1 MNHFKMASI
10 IPSSDFNDEAVATAL
25 RKAMKG
31 LGTDEAAIIKQLSS
45 IDSNQR
51 QAVKMK
57 YKTMYGRD
65 LIHDLKSELG
75 GNFENVTLA
84 MMMTKTEYDAYCL
97 RHAMKGAGTD
107 ERALIEVLATRSNEE
122 INAAKA
128 AYHEMFGR
136 DLEKDVMSE
145 TSGHLKRILVSLAQG
160 NRDES
165 TDVDQGKAA
174 ADAQAL
180 KDAGEGQWGT
190 DESEFNRVFM
200 TSSAEQLKAVFAAYR
215 EISSYDIRRVI
226 EKEMSGDL
234 EFAFVT
240 LVEAVRDPQ
249 MYFAERLY
257 KSMKGMGTDDS
268 TLIRVVVSRS
278 ERDMEVIKSKFIEK
292 YSKSLA
298 KMIKGDCSGDYKK
311 MLFGLI
317 NDSA

>member
-1 MNHFKMASI
+1 MATIVPNSNF
-10 IPSSDFNDEAVATAL
+10 DDEAVATAL

-31 LGTDEAAIIKQLSS
+31 LGTDEDAIIQQLSS

-51 QAVKMK
+51 QAVKQK
-57 YKTMYGRD
+57 FKTMYGRD
-65 LIHDLKSELG
+65 LIDDLKSELG

-97 RHAMKGAGTD
+97 RKAMKGAGTD
-107 ERALIEVLATRSNEE
+107 EKALIEILATRSNDE

-128 AYHEMFGR
+128 AFHEMYGR
-136 DLEKDVMSE
+136 DLEKDIMSE
-145 TSGHLKRILVSLAQG
+145 TGGHLKRILVSLAQG

-165 TDVDQGKAA
+165 TEVDQAKAA

-200 TSSAEQLKAVFAAYR
+200 TSSPAQLRAVFDAYR

-234 EFAFVT
+234 EFAFVS
-240 LVEAVRDPQ
+240 LVEATRDPH

-257 KSMKGMGTDDS
+257 KSMKGMGTDDD
-268 TLIRVVVSRS
+268 TLIRIIVSRS
-278 ERDMEVIKSKFIEK
+278 ERDLEVIKSKFIEK

-298 KMIKGDCSGDYKK
+298 KMIKGDCSGDYRK
-311 MLFGLI
+311 MLFALI
-317 NDSA
+317 ADSA